1 MLEIKR
7 SVSISIDEEGIKQ
20 LILDK
25 IAETDPSIVVDNI
38 NFTQSRK
45 PTRIIA
51 DIEAHMESG
60 ESRPKTAK
68 TDLPKEEPEVDLDEE
83 EELDPASKLLEEEQS
98 EEEVSLDDEEATEEE
113 EDPFA

>member
-1 MLEIKR
+1 MLEITR
-7 SVSISIDEEGIKQ
+7 SVSISIDEDGIKQ

-83 EELDPASKLLEEEQS
+83 EELDPASKLLEEE
-98 EEEVSLDDEEATEEE
+98 VSLDDEEATEEE

>member
-25 IAETDPSIVVDNI
+25 IAETDPSIVVDTI

>member
-1 MLEIKR
+1 MLEITR
-7 SVSISIDEEGIKQ
+7 SVSISIDEDGIKQ

-60 ESRPKTAK
+60 ESRPKT
-68 TDLPKEEPEVDLDEE
+68 DLPKEEPEVDLDEE
-83 EELDPASKLLEEEQS
+83 EELDHASKLLEEEQS